1 MKFNYFFK
9 GENFEYEA
17 DTEML
22 CRAVAEE
29 LAPSMA
35 AKNKVTA
42 SKEDAVKL
50 VAEAFYKVEGIE
62 DWFINYY
69 GCDGLKGLLES
80 RALEEFNL

>member
-1 MKFNYFFK
+1 MKFNYVFK

-29 LAPSMA
+29 LAPNMA

-50 VAEAFYKVEGIE
+50 VAEAFYKVDDIA
-62 DWFINYY
+62 DWFVSYY
-69 GCDGLKGLLES
+69 GYEGLKGLLES
-80 RALEEFNL
+80 RALEEFCL

>member
-1 MKFNYFFK
+1 MKFNYIFK

-29 LAPSMA
+29 LAPNMA

-50 VAEAFYKVEGIE
+50 VAEAFYKVDNVE
-62 DWFINYY
+62 DWLISYY
-69 GCDGLKGLLES
+69 GYEGLKGLFES
-80 RALEEFNL
+80 RAKQEFLL